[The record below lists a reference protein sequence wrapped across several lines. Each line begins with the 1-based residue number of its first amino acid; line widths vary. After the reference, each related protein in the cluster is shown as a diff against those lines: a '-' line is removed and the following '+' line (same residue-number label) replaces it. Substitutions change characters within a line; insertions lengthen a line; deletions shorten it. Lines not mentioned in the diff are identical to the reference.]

1 MKKLPFLLIPLG
13 IVFIIIYSLGWM
25 TPELNK
31 KSEKGSLTSGVERQ
45 EIKIAMNTER
55 PDYDIGVNEIELE
68 IVNSGKIEIGFGEYY
83 TVEKLINGTWYE
95 IPFKDN
101 VGFDDILHIL
111 EPNKNYKEKI
121 NTGLMRYT
129 FKEGKYRITKEFYSD
144 GDKIELAAEF
154 SIKLVGRIIK
164 NI

>member
-1 MKKLPFLLIPLG
+1 MKKLLFLLILLG
-13 IVFIIIYSLGWM
+13 AVFIIIYSLRW
-25 TPELNK
+25 TNPELNK
-31 KSEKGSLTSGVERQ
+31 KSQKGLLTSSVERQ
-45 EIKIAMNTER
+45 GAKIAMNTER
-55 PDYDIGVNEIELE
+55 PGYGIGVNEIGLE
-68 IVNSGKIEIGFGEYY
+68 IVNSGKVEIGFGEYY

-111 EPNKNYKEKI
+111 EPNKSYKEKI

-154 SIKLVGRIIK
+154 SIK
-164 NI
+164 